1 MIRLSGGGIELVSGH
16 RGGWGIL
23 GARVRCRGRRARLGR
38 GAGFA
43 RRRRLVF
50 GWTFWEMDSVG
61 VCFVTLGF
69 RFSLFSGQR
78 APIV

>member
-1 MIRLSGGGIELVSGH
+1 
-16 RGGWGIL
+16 
-23 GARVRCRGRRARLGR
+23 VRCRGRRARLGR

-61 VCFVTLGF
+61 VCFVTLSF
-69 RFSLFSGQR
+69 LFSLFSGQR